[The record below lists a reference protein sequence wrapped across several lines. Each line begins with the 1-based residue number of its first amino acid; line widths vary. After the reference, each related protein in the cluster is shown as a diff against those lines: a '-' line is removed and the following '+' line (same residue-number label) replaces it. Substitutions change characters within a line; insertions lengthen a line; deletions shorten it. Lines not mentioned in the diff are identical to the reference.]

1 MYKFSY
7 IIIVLFLISCKGN
20 KSATQSYVAG
30 TTQIVADETFEP
42 ILEDQLF
49 VFSSSYPDARIK
61 MLYKPE
67 AAALNSF
74 LNNPETRVAV
84 LARELNA
91 NERKVFESKKIRIRV
106 NRIAIDAV
114 TLIANQASADTAVTV
129 NDIVNVL
136 QGKPSSIKKLVF
148 DNANSSTV
156 RYLKELSN
164 VSDLPAS
171 GVYAL
176 KNNKEVIKYIYNNK
190 GAIGVVGFN
199 WIEQPDKDLEEAV
212 NKIRVLGVRNLAGKP
227 GDDKFYKPN
236 QTNLA
241 LGLYPL
247 KREVFIINCQ
257 GGLGLGTGFAAFVAS
272 DRGQRIIL
280 KSGLLPDSIP
290 SREIIIRK

>member
-1 MYKFSY
+1 M
-7 IIIVLFLISCKGN
+7 
-20 KSATQSYVAG
+20 AG
-30 TTQIVADETFEP
+30 ATQIVADETFEP

-61 MLYKPE
+61 MIYQPE
-67 AAALNSF
+67 AGVVNSL
-74 LNNPETRVAV
+74 LNNPETRIAV
-84 LARELNA
+84 LSRKLNNREQ
-91 NERKVFESKKIRIRV
+91 KVFDNRKIRVRV

-114 TLIANQASADTAVTV
+114 TLIVNQASADTAVTV

-136 QGKPSSIKKLVF
+136 QGKPSPIKKLVF

-164 VSDLPAS
+164 VTDVPAS

-199 WIEQPDKDLEEAV
+199 WIEQPDKDMEEAV
-212 NKIRVLGVRNLAGKP
+212 SKIRVLGVKNLAGKP

-241 LGLYPL
+241 LSLYPL

-257 GGLGLGTGFAAFVAS
+257 GGPGLGTGFAAFVAS